1 MRNKLLII
9 LKTFLFTFFFNFVF
23 ADELFIQSNNINI
36 DKKKEVT
43 IFKKNVIFK
52 TQDNKTIKSE
62 YAEYDRKKSL
72 IILKDN
78 VILIDQ
84 NNNIIETEFAEY
96 FEDKKQ
102 FSTKGLT
109 KIVTSDG
116 YILEG
121 KNINLNKNIASSNE
135 KTIISDLDKNKIYLE
150 NFEFSNKENIFKSIG
165 YIKIK
170 DKKENVYEFSQIYI
184 DTKKKEILGTDI
196 KAFIND
202 ESLKT
207 VPQNKPR
214 IFANTVSINKQKKHI
229 Q

>member
-62 YAEYDRKKSL
+62 YAEYDRKKRI

-170 DKKENVYEFSQIYI
+170 DKKENVYEFSQI
-184 DTKKKEILGTDI
+184 
-196 KAFIND
+196 
-202 ESLKT
+202 
-207 VPQNKPR
+207 
-214 IFANTVSINKQKKHI
+214 
-229 Q
+229 